1 MLLLDASFNDD
12 VWSKKKFLWV
22 RQPATFI
29 KLMKISVCYKKKGTW
44 WAYFSADART
54 IWSRQRCTMHIH
66 PKWRQTFLKNSSLFF
81 LCDEVRVKWF
91 KYCNHQQKKNSS
103 TASKE
108 NSCNVIKAVFQR
120 AQFPPPSLLNLCN
133 GFALKE
139 MRNSLAP

>member
-1 MLLLDASFNDD
+1 MFDVATRRQLQRWCVKQKKVFMGKATSNIHKIDENFGML
-12 VWSKKKFLWV
+12 
-22 RQPATFI
+22 Q
-29 KLMKISVCYKKKGTW
+29 KKGTW

-120 AQFPPPSLLNLCN
+120 AQFPPP
-133 GFALKE
+133 LKF
-139 MRNSLAP
+139 M